1 MKEDFANI
9 PINVIV
15 VEMEIGIKRSTNC
28 SMNEMKK
35 CVRYAVG
42 SCHLYQRHMS
52 IAKVVVILHGY
63 QICQQQEFQQ
73 SSVKYPGIVLD
84 AMIDSGLYSSKADVS
99 IAVGNTRFEML
110 MIENHK

>member
-9 PINVIV
+9 PINVIA
-15 VEMEIGIKRSTNC
+15 VEMEIGIKRSANC
-28 SMNEMKK
+28 SMKEMKK
-35 CVRYAVG
+35 CVRYVVG

-63 QICQQQEFQQ
+63 QICQQQAFQQ

-84 AMIDSGLYSSKADVS
+84 AMIDSGLNGRNVGVS
-99 IAVGNTRFEML
+99 TAVVIRML
-110 MIENHK
+110 KWKTIKND

>member
-9 PINVIV
+9 PINVIA
-15 VEMEIGIKRSTNC
+15 VEMEIGIKRSANC
-28 SMNEMKK
+28 SMKEMKK
-35 CVRYAVG
+35 CVRYVVG

-84 AMIDSGLYSSKADVS
+84 AMIDSGLNGRKVGVS
-99 IAVGNTRFEML
+99 TAVGIRVLIWKTIKND
-110 MIENHK
+110 